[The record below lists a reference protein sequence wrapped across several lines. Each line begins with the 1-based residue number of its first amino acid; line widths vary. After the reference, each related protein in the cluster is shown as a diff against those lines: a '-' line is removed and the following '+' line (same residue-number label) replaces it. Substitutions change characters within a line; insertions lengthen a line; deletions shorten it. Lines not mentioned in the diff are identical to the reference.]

1 MKKLFLILTIF
12 LCFIGC
18 STNNT
23 NENQT
28 DSINNYETST
38 NSNIQITLTP
48 YQIKSKEL
56 EESESLA
63 LSKAIKDAEQK
74 IQNDKELTYKKSQ
87 KFQNE
92 ARIMDSSIEIEKYKF
107 KYSNKWEIISKTE
120 KSVTMNG
127 TNSQFVFNISETP
140 ATRIVDFT
148 SYFIKSTE
156 LNLISKSV
164 LNEYN
169 GYIIEA
175 ENNEDN
181 MQKTIIMTHNNSKI
195 IIFSINS
202 SKQEWEL
209 NSELFDLLFSSLII
223 NQT

>member
-1 MKKLFLILTIF
+1 MKNLFLILTIF
-12 LCFIGC
+12 LCLIGC
-18 STNNT
+18 SNNNT

-38 NSNIQITLTP
+38 NTNIQIALSP

-56 EESESLA
+56 EEAESIA
-63 LSKAIKDAEQK
+63 LNKAIKDTEQK
-74 IQNDKELTYKKSQ
+74 IQNDKRLTNEKSQ

-92 ARIMDSSIEIEKYKF
+92 ARIMDSSIEIGKYKF
-107 KYSNKWEIISKTE
+107 RYSNKWTVISKSE
-120 KSVTMNG
+120 KSVMMKG
-127 TNSQFVFNISETP
+127 TNSQFVFNISETL
-140 ATRIVDFT
+140 ANRIVDFT
-148 SYFIKSTE
+148 SYFIKSS
-156 LNLISKSV
+156 NLKLLSKSV
-164 LNEYN
+164 LSEYN

-175 ENNEDN
+175 EDNEGN
-181 MQKTIIMTHNNSKI
+181 MQKTVIMTHNNSNI

-202 SKQEWEL
+202 PKQEWEL